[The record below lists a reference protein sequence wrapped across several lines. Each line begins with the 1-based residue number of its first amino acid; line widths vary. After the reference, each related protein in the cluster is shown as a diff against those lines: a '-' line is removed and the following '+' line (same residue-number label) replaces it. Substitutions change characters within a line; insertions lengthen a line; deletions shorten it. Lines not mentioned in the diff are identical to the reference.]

1 MKLGQLLVGMR
12 ARSAMST
19 MKQKY
24 LGKVQSVVLSDIMPD
39 SWRLLITKALSM
51 VAREP
56 GELAGIMQ
64 KLA

>member
-12 ARSAMST
+12 DRSAMST